1 MFNIHRILM
10 RENKDENS
18 IASNFVLEFCYPL
31 YQEDYRGREASI
43 KSPTYRDLILFFMY
57 SVYMGLYCG

>member
-31 YQEDYRGREASI
+31 YQGDYRGREASI
-43 KSPTYRDLILFFMY
+43 K
-57 SVYMGLYCG
+57 

>member
-18 IASNFVLEFCYPL
+18 IASNFVLKFCYPL

-43 KSPTYRDLILFFMY
+43 K
-57 SVYMGLYCG
+57 